1 MKQKTLNNA
10 LHNSVNLKERNSGS
24 PSKSARHKT
33 RRKSF
38 SLSSRRKQIKIFWQR
53 VKAKLKA
60 LKVSQREFAEHIHIS
75 RRTLEGWIYQLRFP
89 GLEASFRI
97 SAALGIS
104 MEDLLWGKE
113 ETAFDRFL
121 AEAEARKEAT
131 KAMDKLI
138 YQLAMRNSRLH
149 GGAKL
154 KYTGIWGIP
163 SFSKP
168 AELRRTDVH

>member
-1 MKQKTLNNA
+1 MNKKN
-10 LHNSVNLKERNSGS
+10 K
-24 PSKSARHKT
+24 
-33 RRKSF
+33 
-38 SLSSRRKQIKIFWQR
+38 KQIKRFWQR
-53 VKAKLKA
+53 VKTQLKA

-75 RRTLEGWIYQLRFP
+75 RRTLEGWIYQVRLP
-89 GLEASFRI
+89 NLEAGYRI

-104 MEDLLWGKE
+104 MEDLLWGKKE
-113 ETAFDRFL
+113 EAFDKYL
-121 AEAEARKEAT
+121 AEAEARKDAT